1 MADPVV
7 YSVDIALRVEQI
19 DALRRILREM
29 LEQAEAH
36 QGFVQGAVA
45 EPASPDSPIF
55 SIVLDF
61 KDDAALG
68 AWLGSTAHR
77 AFVER
82 IRPFAIGSYSP
93 VVRAALAGWV
103 PSQKG
108 RVPPKYKSAIATFSG
123 LFPLLLTLRWI
134 LGLLGIDRLGPVLG
148 LGVTLAISCA
158 LMTWFVMPTVTRLL
172 APWLYASPG
181 PAAR

>member
-7 YSVDIALRVEQI
+7 YSVDIALRVEHLG
-19 DALRRILREM
+19 ALRLILRDM
-29 LEQAEAH
+29 LEQAEA
-36 QGFVQGAVA
+36 QIGFVQGAVA
-45 EPASPDSPIF
+45 EPASPDHPIF

-61 KDDAALG
+61 KDEAALS
-68 AWLGSTAHR
+68 AWLGSAAHR

-93 VVRAALAGWV
+93 VVRSALAGWV

-134 LGLLGIDRLGPVLG
+134 LGWLGIDRLGPALG

-158 LMTWFVMPTVTRLL
+158 LMTWLVMPTVTRLL
-172 APWLYASPG
+172 APWLYAPTDS
-181 PAAR
+181 AAH